1 MANEVPIFSVDLVW
15 VSIQFD
21 SVKAGGRGVEVV
33 HYFKVEAIFSRTI
46 IPYYT
51 YQQCRQK

>member
-15 VSIQFD
+15 VRIQFD